1 MFLDPACIPCIVK
14 QAYNTS
20 NMFTKSNKKLQL
32 KVLKEVCKEIYGLSI
47 NKSAPYFS
55 SKFQS
60 IIEKYTGSTNLY
72 GPIKEKNLRN
82 VKKYYKYVKILVE
95 ESKDKLEMSI
105 RAAII
110 GNAIDIGANPDF
122 KMEYEINRFLSSDI
136 ELAPLKKFKK
146 DLRSAKLL
154 LYIGDNYEEA
164 LFDKLLIKE
173 LKNVNTVFAV
183 RSRQVLNDITLNDA
197 KKLNLDKLCK
207 VIESGSTIAGTDL
220 KECTPEFKNIFKKA
234 DIVIAKGQG
243 NYETLI
249 DEKRPVYFLF
259 KVKCEAIERRSGYK
273 KEKGVLLYNKN

>member
-1 MFLDPACIPCIVK
+1 
-14 QAYNTS
+14 
-20 NMFTKSNKKLQL
+20 LQL
-32 KVLKEVCKEIYGLSI
+32 KILKEICKEIYGLSI

-55 SKFQS
+55 SKSQK

-72 GPIKEKNLRN
+72 DPIKEKNLRK
-82 VKKYYKYVKILVE
+82 VKRYYKYVKILVE
-95 ESKDKLEMSI
+95 ESKDELEMSI

-110 GNAIDIGANPDF
+110 GNVIDIGTNPDF
-122 KMEYEINRFLSSDI
+122 EMEHEINRFLSSDI
-136 ELAPLKKFKK
+136 ELSALRKFKK

-183 RSRQVLNDITLNDA
+183 RSRQVLNDITFKDA
-197 KKLNLDKLCK
+197 KKLNLDKICK

-220 KECTPEFKNIFKKA
+220 KECTPEFKNIYKNA

-249 DEKRPVYFLF
+249 DEKRPIYFLF

-273 KEKGVLLYNKN
+273 KGKGVLLYSKN